1 MKSQMLKFNNGDKVI
16 VGGNI
21 SAMITGITIT
31 NSAVEYRCGY
41 FIQGIY
47 YAYWLH
53 EYEITP
59 TEKSIPTLIKF
70 GYKEGL
76 KDDNEQ

>member
-1 MKSQMLKFNNGDKVI
+1 MKSRVLKYSNGDKVT

-31 NSAVEYRCGY
+31 HSAVEYRCGY

-59 TEKSIPTLIKF
+59 TEKSTPTLVKF
-70 GYKEGL
+70 NNKEEPENG
-76 KDDNEQ
+76 DE